1 MKKHHW
7 HVFWHEKLFKKHPQP
22 HCQTRL
28 IIFGRPLRCG
38 KASSMLFFSFF
49 SFFFPSLSF
58 LFCVKNKTWHQRRSE
73 EAMGIYLLVNK
84 YRIEE
89 IGRGFF
95 GTDLGLEK
103 WPTGKGFWY
112 ILVIDFLF
120 ILLRILINKKNK
132 KGF

>member
-1 MKKHHW
+1 MW
-7 HVFWHEKLFKKHPQP
+7 HTYYGWYCEASYMSLWN
-22 HCQTRL
+22 L
-28 IIFGRPLRCG
+28 IVLWTLIGDQVWPLYFIFGRPLRCG
-38 KASSMLFFSFF
+38 KASSMLFF

-95 GTDLGLEK
+95 GTDLGLESDLLERDSDI
-103 WPTGKGFWY
+103 FW
-112 ILVIDFLF
+112 
-120 ILLRILINKKNK
+120 LLI
-132 KGF
+132 FCSFF

>member
-1 MKKHHW
+1 
-7 HVFWHEKLFKKHPQP
+7 
-22 HCQTRL
+22 
-28 IIFGRPLRCG
+28 
-38 KASSMLFFSFF
+38 
-49 SFFFPSLSF
+49 LSF
-58 LFCVKNKTWHQRRSE
+58 LFCVKNKTWQQRRSE